1 MGSLPFFLFTVT
13 LTVELTPRP
22 RPPATRHSLPF
33 KSTTVHLK
41 SSKGSDFSI
50 HAAVYQFPCFTFLI
64 KKRKM
69 TQF

>member
-1 MGSLPFFLFTVT
+1 MGSLPFFSFHRDFNCGVT
-13 LTVELTPRP
+13 PHP

-69 TQF
+69 AQF